1 MRVYVCVRERE
12 QESESQR
19 ASASIIYHA
28 NVVLV
33 YSLIGMNMQ
42 ASVRHDAMM
51 RMPIR
56 TRIPA
61 SH

>member
-1 MRVYVCVRERE
+1 MCVRERE
-12 QESESQR
+12 QESESER
-19 ASASIIYHA
+19 ASASVIYNA

-33 YSLIGMNMQ
+33 YSFIGIDMQ
-42 ASVRHDAMM
+42 ASVRHDAML

>member
-1 MRVYVCVRERE
+1 MCVGERE
-12 QESESQR
+12 QESESER
-19 ASASIIYHA
+19 ASASIIDNA

-33 YSLIGMNMQ
+33 YSFIGINMQ
-42 ASVRHDAMM
+42 ASVRHDAML